1 MIIKKGDKAP
11 EFTLYASDKSQVSL
25 SDYAG
30 QNLIILFFPA
40 AFSGTCTEELCAMQ
54 DGLREYQSLNTNMVG
69 ISVDSFFSLAKF
81 KEVNNLNYPLLSDFN
96 KEVSRAY
103 DAFYDSWILDMKGV
117 SKRAAFVVDKK
128 GIIQYAE
135 ILEQASDLPNFA
147 AIKNTVQGL
156 N

>member
-11 EFTLYASDKSQVSL
+11 EFTLYASDKSKVSL
-25 SDYAG
+25 SDYEG
-30 QNLIILFFPA
+30 QKLIVLFFPA
-40 AFSGTCTEELCAMQ
+40 AFSSTCTEELCSMQ
-54 DGLREYQSLNTNMVG
+54 DGLKEFRQLNTNVVA

-81 KEVNNLNYPLLSDFN
+81 KELNHIEFPLLSDFN

-117 SKRAAFVVDKK
+117 SKRSVFVVDKK

-147 AIKNTVQGL
+147 EIKNIVKGL

>member
-25 SDYAG
+25 HDYAG
-30 QNLIILFFPA
+30 KNLIILFFPA
-40 AFSGTCTEELCAMQ
+40 AFSSTCTEELCAMQ
-54 DGLREYQSLNTNMVG
+54 DGLREFQSLNTNIVA
-69 ISVDSFFSLAKF
+69 ISVDAFFTLAKF
-81 KEVNNLNYPLLSDFN
+81 KELNGLNFPLLSDFN

-128 GIIQYAE
+128 GMIQYSE

-147 AIKNTVQGL
+147 AIKKAVEGL

>member
-11 EFTLYASDKSQVSL
+11 DFTLYASDKSQVSL
-25 SDYAG
+25 KDYAG
-30 QNLIILFFPA
+30 KNLIILFFPA
-40 AFSGTCTEELCAMQ
+40 AFSGTCTEELCTMQ
-54 DGLREYQSLNTNMVG
+54 DGLREFQSLSTDIVA
-69 ISVDSFFSLAKF
+69 ISVDAFFTLAKF
-81 KEVNNLNYPLLSDFN
+81 KELNGLNFPLLSDFN

-128 GIIQYAE
+128 GIIQHAE
-135 ILEQASDLPNFA
+135 ILEQASDLPNFT
-147 AIKNTVQGL
+147 AIKKAVEGL